1 MGRLPRRDR
10 LKALDGRSFGQGNR
24 APIDRKAP
32 LPRNRHLPSY
42 DVQGR
47 PCEGLRSNLANHE

>member
-1 MGRLPRRDR
+1 MGRLHHRDR
-10 LKALDGRSFGQGNR
+10 LKALDVHSFGRDNH

-32 LPRNRHLPSY
+32 LLRSRHLPSY